1 MSLSFEQQTAE
12 WSERLFAELLLTKAR
27 SLGSSMAGQVDLG
40 LFLNDLRLVSRC
52 RNSNTE
58 QSRRTVVGK
67 TQHFTSKY
75 VPVSSS
81 IACGVLQHRASYDK
95 VFLECDIRTAM
106 PCSDDA
112 MSTRLANTSRAQL
125 HRARHV
131 RDDVLC
137 SVL

>member
-1 MSLSFEQQTAE
+1 
-12 WSERLFAELLLTKAR
+12 
-27 SLGSSMAGQVDLG
+27 MAGQVDLG

-67 TQHFTSKY
+67 TEHFTSKY

-106 PCSDDA
+106 PSSDDVI
-112 MSTRLANTSRAQL
+112 STRMATTGHSHLTMC
-125 HRARHV
+125 HTWKFF
-131 RDDVLC
+131 VLT
-137 SVL
+137 VM